1 MSDCVCVSGSFEQ
14 DFDSQLLELFSEEA
28 FPFLDCKGGSPL
40 STIFGNWK
48 KLCST
53 LWTLRKN
60 WFVLKDYENKI
71 LRLLSWFDLLIQYEK
86 GEWLPFEIAYYWK
99 SCCWESC

>member
-40 STIFGNWK
+40 STIFGNLK

-60 WFVLKDYENKI
+60 WLVLKDYENTI
-71 LRLLSWFDLLIQYEK
+71 LQLLSWFDLLI
-86 GEWLPFEIAYYWK
+86 
-99 SCCWESC
+99 